1 MSLPLAVVE
10 TSEATLVFE
19 DDVKQ
24 KRFEL
29 GTCMA
34 LYSWDDLTTA
44 VESQWGGADSA
55 DKRDWM
61 VGAVV
66 ELFEQ
71 NYVDSDDIED
81 RILGIME
88 DEFGVDIEDSSS
100 AAVAVKIITLY
111 KECAEGNFETVDKL
125 YKEWQEREAKRVPG
139 ASRVNVTVQGSD
151 SDSDDDDDDEDNDN
165 DDITTS
171 NEMDVE
177 PKPEKQGPI
186 IDDDGFE
193 LVQRKKR

>member
-1 MSLPLAVVE
+1 MSAPLAVVE
-10 TSEATLVFE
+10 TTEPSLVF
-19 DDVKQ
+19 DDEVKQ

-29 GTCMA
+29 GACMA
-34 LYSWDDLTTA
+34 LYSWDNLTTA
-44 VESQWGGADSA
+44 VDNQWGGGDSA

-88 DEFGVDIEDSSS
+88 DEFGVDVEDQSS

-111 KECAEGNFETVDKL
+111 KECAEGNYSTVDKM
-125 YKEWQEREAKRVPG
+125 YKDWQEREAKRSSSG
-139 ASRVNVTVQGSD
+139 AQSKVEVQGSD
-151 SDSDDDDDDEDNDN
+151 SDSDDDDDDE
-165 DDITTS
+165 S
-171 NEMDVE
+171 EEPSSANEQMDVDA
-177 PKPEKQGPI
+177 KPEKQGPV
-186 IDDDGFE
+186 IDEDGFE